1 MRLTHE
7 QTASIL
13 KMVQRFAGEKAHVY
27 LFGSRLDDQAKGGD
41 VDLLIET
48 SHPLKLLDRAYLK
61 IKLEE
66 RLGLPV
72 DIIIRAGN
80 ETPTP
85 FQQLAQAQSIKLDTA
100 V

>member
-7 QTASIL
+7 QIVSIL
-13 KMVQRFAGEKAHVY
+13 NMVQHFAGEKAHVY

-48 SHPLKLLDRAYLK
+48 SYPLKLLDRAYLK

-85 FQQLAQAQSIKLDTA
+85 FQRLAQAQATKLDTA